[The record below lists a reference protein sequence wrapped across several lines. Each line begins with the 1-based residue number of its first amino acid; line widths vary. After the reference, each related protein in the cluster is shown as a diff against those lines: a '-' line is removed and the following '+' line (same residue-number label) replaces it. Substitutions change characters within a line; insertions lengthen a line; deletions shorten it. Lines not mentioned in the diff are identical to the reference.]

1 MHPLKLSLSALLLLL
16 AVLGLSQEA
25 EAEAD
30 SVEILLNDT
39 ALYFQ
44 YNETSHIESVESG
57 TDIELFIRLKGGFRD
72 SESDLYVESILTTIY
87 FRSYENP
94 KDSVIGYPE
103 YQPLCSNCS
112 DPGYDE
118 YRIIFGGT
126 DERFTNYLG
135 KIEVG
140 VTMKNGSGGVV
151 WNLLY
156 SFEIVGKPGSSS
168 LSDDTNNNLL
178 IAAGIAGVIILG
190 GGAVIISRKKTQDPY
205 VLPEYDDNNYPT
217 SYENDRRSDEVVKQ
231 IKTLEESEMDKG
243 TNGDDKFT
251 KLQDLKTMYKEG
263 LIDEKEF
270 NKLKKEILE

>member
-1 MHPLKLSLSALLLLL
+1 MHPLRLSLFALLLL

-30 SVEILLNDT
+30 SVEVLLNDT

-44 YNETSHIESVESG
+44 DNENYPIESVESE

-72 SESDLYVESILTTIY
+72 SESDLYVESIVITLY

-94 KDSVIGYPE
+94 IDYVIGYPE

-118 YRIIFGGT
+118 YRIIFRGT

-135 KIEVG
+135 RVEVG
-140 VTMKNGSGGVV
+140 FDMKNNTGDGV
-151 WNLLY
+151 WDLLY
-156 SFEIVGKPGSSS
+156 SFEIVEKSESSS
-168 LSDDTNNNLL
+168 SSDDNLL
-178 IAAGIAGVIILG
+178 ITAGIAGVIILG

-205 VLPEYDDNNYPT
+205 ALPESDDNTYPT
-217 SYENDRRSDEVVKQ
+217 SYENDRHSDEVVKQ
-231 IKTLEESEMDKG
+231 IKMLEESEMDKG

-270 NKLKKEILE
+270 NKLKKEILD